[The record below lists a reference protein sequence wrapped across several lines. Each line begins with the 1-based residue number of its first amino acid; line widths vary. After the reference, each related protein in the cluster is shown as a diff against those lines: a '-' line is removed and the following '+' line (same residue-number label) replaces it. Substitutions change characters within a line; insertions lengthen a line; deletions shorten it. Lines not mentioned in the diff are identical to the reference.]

1 MADET
6 PDGLP
11 GWTLGGVRKH
21 GMRLE
26 AACKQQG
33 CGHFLVFDLD
43 RLIERFGADYPL
55 PASGFGLT
63 CEHCGSEMTFQL
75 AFWHSDHEEAEE

>member
-26 AACKQQG
+26 AACKQQR

-55 PASGFGLT
+55 PSGTRIMKGRR
-63 CEHCGSEMTFQL
+63 SERAAGYSAAII
-75 AFWHSDHEEAEE
+75 AFELCA